1 MEVRINFPVSPVQ
14 EFTVWPIDYLNTFHN
29 MMANFRYAFFSLARV
44 CPIIVQGCL
53 LSILQAVILFT
64 FVSSRHSSRPAAG
77 ILGLPWLR
85 DWPKTRLKQL
95 RRLSLNLYQFPSC
108 RPNHSSVASNLTI
121 CIRLHYASISPNTST
136 VSREMD
142 AISLTGST
150 NLEERMR

>member
-14 EFTVWPIDYLNTFHN
+14 EFTVWPVEYLNTFHN
-29 MMANFRYAFFSLARV
+29 MMANFCYAFFSLARV

-53 LSILQAVILFT
+53 SSILQAVILFT
-64 FVSSRHSSRPAAG
+64 LVSSRLSSRPAAG

-95 RRLSLNLYQFPSC
+95 RRLSLNSYQFPSC
-108 RPNHSSVASNLTI
+108 IIHYSSVASNLTI
-121 CIRLHYASISPNTST
+121 CIRLHHASISPDKST
-136 VSREMD
+136 VSRGMD
-142 AISLTGST
+142 AISLTGIT